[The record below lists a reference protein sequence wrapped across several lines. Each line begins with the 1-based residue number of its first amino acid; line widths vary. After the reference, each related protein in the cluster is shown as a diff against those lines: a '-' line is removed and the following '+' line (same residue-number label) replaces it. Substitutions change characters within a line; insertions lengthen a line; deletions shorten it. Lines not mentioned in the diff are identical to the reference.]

1 MHKVYG
7 SEPASFRIQT
17 TVCRGVQAGCSR
29 SLAVVGETLMYKS
42 PSGICAYDG
51 SLPVEISQALGKER
65 YENAAAGAIGDKYY
79 ISMADSAG
87 EYHLFVYDRGRR
99 LWHREDNLSCLDF
112 CAWDGEL
119 FAVDRDSRN
128 ILGLLGS
135 GEQEGKVSWM
145 AQTGELGMDAA
156 RREYI
161 SRLNLR
167 LSLER
172 GSELECLIQYD
183 GSGEWESLC
192 RVFATEL
199 RSLRIP
205 LRVRRCDHMR
215 LLFRGTGG
223 AKLYAITQVSEKG
236 SDL

>member
-1 MHKVYG
+1 
-7 SEPASFRIQT
+7 
-17 TVCRGVQAGCSR
+17 
-29 SLAVVGETLMYKS
+29 
-42 PSGICAYDG
+42 
-51 SLPVEISQALGKER
+51 
-65 YENAAAGAIGDKYY
+65 
-79 ISMADSAG
+79 
-87 EYHLFVYDRGRR
+87 
-99 LWHREDNLSCLDF
+99 
-112 CAWDGEL
+112 
-119 FAVDRDSRN
+119 
-128 ILGLLGS
+128 
-135 GEQEGKVSWM
+135 M